1 MSEITGKGDRKINQ
15 EQAIRNFMRQ
25 YLNKP
30 KDGQMLH
37 SMLEDLGE
45 HYEADRAY
53 IFELNE
59 DDTWE
64 RYSEH
69 HVERIYEPE
78 ALTAMLQE
86 AGFTEIEQ
94 RGELSD
100 NPPAEDEARIF
111 FVARKPV

>member
-1 MSEITGKGDRKINQ
+1 MFCVWQ
-15 EQAIRNFMRQ
+15 CA
-25 YLNKP
+25 
-30 KDGQMLH
+30 
-37 SMLEDLGE
+37 LEEDSLC
-45 HYEADRAY
+45 HYYFD

>member
-1 MSEITGKGDRKINQ
+1 M
-15 EQAIRNFMRQ
+15 
-25 YLNKP
+25 
-30 KDGQMLH
+30 
-37 SMLEDLGE
+37 
-45 HYEADRAY
+45 
-53 IFELNE
+53 
-59 DDTWE
+59 
-64 RYSEH
+64 
-69 HVERIYEPE
+69 ERIYEPE

>member
-37 SMLEDLGE
+37 SMLENLGE

-53 IFELNE
+53 IFEM
-59 DDTWE
+59 DPE
-64 RYSEH
+64 RTEFNNAYEWCREGISEEIDNLQH
-69 HVERIYEPE
+69 IPVEGLEFW
-78 ALTAMLQE
+78 L
-86 AGFTEIEQ
+86 
-94 RGELSD
+94 
-100 NPPAEDEARIF
+100 
-111 FVARKPV
+111 